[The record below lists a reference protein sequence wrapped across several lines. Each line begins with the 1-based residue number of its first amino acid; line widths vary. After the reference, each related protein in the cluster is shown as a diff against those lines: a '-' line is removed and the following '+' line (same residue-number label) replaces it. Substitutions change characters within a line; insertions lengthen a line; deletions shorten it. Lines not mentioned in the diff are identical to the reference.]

1 MDIGGWLPRLMGK
14 KRWHFMA
21 MHLFYFSR
29 DTCTSL
35 LEKSGF
41 KILKVEKH
49 TVYMQIS
56 SIGLSLQRYKIG
68 KIVKPILNLPFI
80 RDIMVPL
87 KLSGDMLVF
96 CAKEHKSEEMN

>member
-41 KILKVEKH
+41 NF
-49 TVYMQIS
+49 IS
-56 SIGLSLQRYKIG
+56 KYYICNSEL
-68 KIVKPILNLPFI
+68 
-80 RDIMVPL
+80 IMR
-87 KLSGDMLVF
+87 F
-96 CAKEHKSEEMN
+96 ERAE